1 SPVSTRAADR
11 ITGRE
16 EMSAVTGAELRRR
29 TGRLERAKERRA
41 VGTVQ
46 ATDEKL
52 ARGRSLVR
60 TSAAVSVTVSRTWP
74 TAELGRRLDASVR
87 LAGYVPQRLD
97 GAQDAGFAAATIPL
111 GCAGTRHR
119 R

>member
-1 SPVSTRAADR
+1 MAADK

-16 EMSAVTGAELRRR
+16 EMSATTGSELRRR

-41 VGTVQ
+41 VTRVKS
-46 ATDEKL
+46 TDEKL

-60 TSAAVSVTVSRTWP
+60 PCAAVSVTVPADWP
-74 TAELGRRLDASVR
+74 TGEFARRLDAAVR

-97 GAQDAGFAAATIPL
+97 GAQDSAFAAAIIPL
-111 GCAGTRHR
+111 GIGVPR
-119 R
+119 RRGRR